1 MDPIQQ
7 YIAMAFGAAVA
18 VSGVALMLRG
28 HRDSG
33 RNAIEIWGQK
43 IEISTPALVVFL
55 VGSAIF
61 VGPFFFEPP
70 RWSRTLWPS
79 PKVGRDPENT
89 GPDSRKQQ
97 GFQTNTPGVVAEV
110 TDFSMTGALANLSF
124 RFSGV
129 GENPAILCIN
139 PEKSTL
145 IDEQTGEEWRPVSYS
160 EVSCNAYPKGIST
173 VIWMRFPLES
183 ALQTTFTVHV
193 PGIVEPVK
201 GLSLE

>member
-7 YIAMAFGAAVA
+7 DIAMAFGAAVA
-18 VSGVALMLRG
+18 ASGVALMLRG
-28 HRDSG
+28 DRDSG

-43 IEISTPALVVFL
+43 IEISRPALVVFL

-61 VGPFFFEPP
+61 VVPFFLEPP
-70 RWSRTLWPS
+70 RWSRTLWPG
-79 PKVGRDPENT
+79 PKVGGPENT
-89 GPDSRKQQ
+89 GPEPRKQQ